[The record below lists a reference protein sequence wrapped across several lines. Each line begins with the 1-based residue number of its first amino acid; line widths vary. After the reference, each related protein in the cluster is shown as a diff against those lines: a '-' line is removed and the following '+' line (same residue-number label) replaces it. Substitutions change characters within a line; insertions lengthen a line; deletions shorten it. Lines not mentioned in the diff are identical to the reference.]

1 MGLGWVHK
9 YTFYTAH
16 FSKRTLLKGED
27 GVGVGVGG
35 IPSESLSIKL
45 PVFCTKQ
52 AKMYL
57 EIFRETPPPPKYLKK
72 LD

>member
-1 MGLGWVHK
+1 MT
-9 YTFYTAH
+9 YTNQIHQNIAPLKMAPRTIAH
-16 FSKRTLLKGED
+16 FACPKCRHC
-27 GVGVGVGG
+27 VGG

-57 EIFRETPPPPKYLKK
+57 EIFRETPPHHQNI
-72 LD
+72 